1 MAARTANLCSIKC
14 TLCIAQTSLYSKNS
28 DEFKHL
34 IFNSF
39 SKTSTGVMSGA
50 PCPPV
55 LVRKVLQA
63 IPSMENILVS
73 EFELCRF
80 RKLATHVCIEF
91 ELTLRTASEYN

>member
-1 MAARTANLCSIKC
+1 
-14 TLCIAQTSLYSKNS
+14 
-28 DEFKHL
+28 
-34 IFNSF
+34 
-39 SKTSTGVMSGA
+39 MSGA